1 MKMTLWR
8 YGVNVSLF
16 LALLLDPAQ
25 GFSQTSGERELQLR
39 PDIEQQTPLELLGL
53 PKPDF
58 AGLQLSAFFVGS
70 FSYNS
75 HIQMVPEFAGGA
87 AALADP
93 GATSFRFDKFGM
105 GVSTTFASW
114 LSAGAAFEVESHRDR
129 HTHGFDPEFGCPG
142 EGPCMERFGSEEAEI
157 DVNLDRFHL
166 TAVAPLGNGVTLSFG
181 RFDVPFG
188 IERHDE
194 PLLLTATTSEVFR
207 FGRPE
212 RMTGVQVSYPFTPS
226 VDVSLWVV
234 NRWEN
239 EVTGEGDFN
248 DNNKGKSFGGRFGF
262 TPFPRRGLLNIG
274 LGGFYG
280 PEQDD
285 ENGNERW
292 IIDVDATWSPLPQL
306 LIAGE
311 FVYGREDN
319 REMRQRGGPIAAP
332 AAVQDVTWWGMY
344 VLLHYDLVHW
354 LGLSF
359 RYGFFDDKDGGRT
372 GVDQQLQSW
381 TFTPVVHLSR
391 LIPHLRPTGATYT
404 RSRHVIDW
412 VDVKIEYRLNRSNA
426 SVFSDAEPGENIL
439 EADEISHQVQ
449 LQLVANF

>member
-1 MKMTLWR
+1 MKMPLWR
-8 YGVNVSLF
+8 YGVGVSML
-16 LALLLDPAQ
+16 LALLCPVQ
-25 GFSQTSGERELQLR
+25 SFSQPSEEREIQLR
-39 PDIEQQTPLELLGL
+39 PNTEQQTPLGLLGFS
-53 PKPDF
+53 KPDV
-58 AGLQLSAFFVGS
+58 AGLQLTAFVVGS

-87 AALADP
+87 ATLADP
-93 GATSFRFDKFGM
+93 GSTNFRFDKFGL
-105 GVSTTFASW
+105 GVSKTFASW
-114 LSAGAAFEVESHRDR
+114 LSAGASFEVESHRDR

-142 EGPCMERFGSEEAEI
+142 AGPCMEQFGAEEAETE
-157 DVNLDRFHL
+157 VNLDRFHV
-166 TAVAPLGNGVTLSFG
+166 TAVAPLGNGVALSFG

-188 IERHDE
+188 IERHDA

-212 RMTGVQVSYPFTPS
+212 RMTGVQVSYPFTPL
-226 VDVSLWVV
+226 VDMSLWVV

-248 DNNKGKSFGGRFGF
+248 DNNQDKSFGGRIGL
-262 TPFPRRGLLNIG
+262 TPLPRRGLLNIG

-285 ENGNERW
+285 ENGNKRW
-292 IIDVDATWSPLPQL
+292 IIDVDATWIPWPQL

-319 REMRQRGGPIAAP
+319 RAMRQRGGPIAAP
-332 AAVQDVTWWGMY
+332 EEVKDVTWWGMY
-344 VLLHYDLVHW
+344 VLLHYDLVRW

-359 RYGFFDDKDGGRT
+359 RYGFFDDRDGGRT

-381 TFTPVVHLSR
+381 TFAPIVHLSR
-391 LIPHLRPTGATYT
+391 LIPTLRPTGATYA
-404 RSRHVIDW
+404 RSRHAIDW
-412 VDVKIEYRLNRSNA
+412 VDLKIEYRLNRSNEP
-426 SVFSDAEPGENIL
+426 VFSDAEPGEDIV
-439 EADEISHQVQ
+439 EADKISHQVQ